1 MITGQWHNR
10 AILFLVPLKKVR
22 WRQITSKIEPLE
34 AKLSKTLISADSV
47 LVGVAAVLDQQG
59 RENLKSSLE
68 HLNAT
73 MASLRTASQSLNSL
87 MNTNKAEMDAS
98 LKNVHTI
105 TANFAKMSDSLA
117 EANLGQTV
125 NDIQNTVAGL
135 NKVLAS
141 IENGEGS
148 VGKLLKDE
156 QLYQNLSGA
165 SLQLEQLLEDMKL
178 NPKRYVHFSLFGRK
192 QVKYESSETNEN

>member
-1 MITGQWHNR
+1 
-10 AILFLVPLKKVR
+10 
-22 WRQITSKIEPLE
+22 
-34 AKLSKTLISADSV
+34 
-47 LVGVAAVLDQQG
+47 
-59 RENLKSSLE
+59 
-68 HLNAT
+68 
-73 MASLRTASQSLNSL
+73 
-87 MNTNKAEMDAS
+87 MDAS